1 MARLAVRGEELIVEL
16 TWWEKITA
24 RHTDVRVPLAAVEK
38 VTVERDWR
46 RAVRGEP
53 SRGVWIGDLLHL
65 GVRNVSEQ
73 AEVRDFVAIRPRRG
87 PVARVDL
94 RPAASPFARVAVSD
108 RVPQATAATVRTA
121 VSHHLLAPAGSG
133 CADPAPAPR
142 RRPAWLP
149 GRSPAPAPPA
159 GI

>member
-53 SRGVWIGDLLHL
+53 SQGVWIGDLLYL
-65 GVRNVSEQ
+65 GVREQ
-73 AEVRDFVAIRPRRG
+73 ADVRDFVAIRPRRG

-108 RVPQATAATVRTA
+108 RVPEATADTVRTA
-121 VSHHLLAPAGSG
+121 VSHHLLAPAASG
-133 CADPAPAPR
+133 CADPDPAPR

-149 GRSPAPAPPA
+149 GRAPAPAPPA